1 MPGEKMKITVTDRA
15 GIPLSPGSARVIT
28 DEGYLRVPGR
38 VARIGVQQY
47 LAGELGLTDRPS
59 TDVIGVY
66 RPPESVFD
74 PVSLATYDNSAVT
87 VEHPTEMVNAET
99 HRQVSVGHAISDG
112 RQEGDFV
119 VVDLLIKDGD
129 AIKAIDAGKCELS
142 AGYVAEYVHEPGTAI
157 DGTPYEFIQRG
168 IAVNHIALVES
179 ARAGRLARLFD
190 HKTPLEAVMS
200 HKVTLDSGAK
210 VEVADE
216 ASAILIQSTI
226 DGLRKRV
233 ADAEEE
239 KTKAELAKDE
249 AEAKADALDEENEEL
264 KEKASEDS
272 ISKRLADV
280 LAVTDAA
287 RKLAGA
293 EFTCDSVSPLEIKRA
308 ALAARLPKR
317 AWADKSEA
325 YISAAW
331 DSEMEKKE
339 SEDEDEE
346 DEKSKTTDSHRQ
358 LGADLSKVKSGDAQ
372 TTLDAAYQARMERTA
387 NAWKG
392 N

>member
-1 MPGEKMKITVTDRA
+1 MKILLQDRA
-15 GIPLSPGSARVIT
+15 AIPVPSQREYT
-28 DEGYLRVPGR
+28 ENGYLKVPGR
-38 VARIGVQQY
+38 VALAGNVQQY
-47 LAGELGLTDRPS
+47 LASELGLTDRPGN
-59 TDVIGVY
+59 TVVNVY

-74 PVSLATYDNSAVT
+74 PASLATYDNADVT
-87 VEHPTEMVNAET
+87 VEHPTEMVDAGT
-99 HRQVSVGHAISDG
+99 FKRVAVGHAISPG
-112 RQEGDFV
+112 RQEGSAV
-119 VVDLLIKDGD
+119 VVDLLIKDAD
-129 AIKAIDAGKCELS
+129 AIKAIEDGKCELS
-142 AGYVAEYVHEPGTAI
+142 AGYMAEYVEQPGTTP

-168 IAVNHIALVES
+168 IAVNHIALCDQ

-264 KEKASEDS
+264 KKQASEDS

-293 EFTCDSVSPLEIKRA
+293 EFTCDSVNPLEIKRA

-325 YISAAW
+325 YVLAAW

-339 SEDEDEE
+339 SEDEEEE

-358 LGADLSKVKSGDAQ
+358 LGDDLSKVKTGDAQ

>member
-1 MPGEKMKITVTDRA
+1 MKILLQDRA
-15 GIPLSPGSARVIT
+15 AIPVPSQREYT
-28 DEGYLRVPGR
+28 ENGYLKVPGR
-38 VARIGVQQY
+38 VALAGNVQQY
-47 LAGELGLTDRPS
+47 LASELGLADRPGN
-59 TDVIGVY
+59 TVVNVY

-74 PVSLATYDNSAVT
+74 PASLATYDNADVT
-87 VEHPTEMVNAET
+87 VEHPTEMVSAT
-99 HRQVSVGHAISDG
+99 TYRRDAVGHAISPG
-112 RQEGDFV
+112 RQDGNAV
-119 VVDLLIKDGD
+119 VVDLLIKDAL
-129 AIKAIDAGKCELS
+129 AIEAIEEGKAELS
-142 AGYVAEYVHEPGTAI
+142 AGYMAEYVEQPGTTP

-168 IAVNHIALVES
+168 IAVNHIALCDQ

-264 KEKASEDS
+264 KKQASEDS

-287 RKLAGA
+287 RKLAGS
-293 EFTCDSVSPLEIKRA
+293 EFTCDSVNPLEIKRA

-325 YISAAW
+325 YIHAAW
-331 DSEMEKKE
+331 DSEMEKQE
-339 SEDEDEE
+339 AEDEEEE

-358 LGADLSKVKSGDAQ
+358 LGDDLSKVKTGDAQ

>member
-1 MPGEKMKITVTDRA
+1 MKILLQDRA
-15 GIPLSPGSARVIT
+15 AIHVPSQREYT
-28 DEGYLRVPGR
+28 ENGYLKVPGR
-38 VARIGVQQY
+38 VALAGNVQQY
-47 LAGELGLTDRPS
+47 LAEELGLTDRPGN
-59 TDVIGVY
+59 TVVNVY

-74 PVSLATYDNSAVT
+74 PASLATYQGADIT
-87 VEHPTEMVNAET
+87 VEHPTEMVDAAT
-99 HRQVSVGHAISDG
+99 YKRVSVGHAISAG
-112 RQEGDFV
+112 RQEGNGV
-119 VVDLLIKDGD
+119 VVDLLIKDAD
-129 AIKAIDAGKCELS
+129 AIKAIEAGKCELS
-142 AGYVAEYVHEPGTAI
+142 AGYLAEYIRRPGTAP
-157 DGTPYEFIQRG
+157 DGTPYEFVQDG
-168 IAVNHIALVES
+168 IAVNHIAICDK
-179 ARAGRLARLFD
+179 ARAGHLARLFD

-239 KTKAELAKDE
+239 KEKAEMAKDE

-339 SEDEDEE
+339 AEDEEDE
-346 DEKSKTTDSHRQ
+346 DEKSKTTDSHRK
-358 LGADLSKVKSGDAQ
+358 LADDMSKVKTGDAQ
-372 TTLDAAYQARMERTA
+372 TTLDAAYQARMDRTA

>member
-1 MPGEKMKITVTDRA
+1 MKILLQDRA
-15 GIPLSPGSARVIT
+15 AIPVPSQREYS
-28 DEGYLRVPGR
+28 ENGYLKVPGR
-38 VARIGVQQY
+38 VALAGNVQQY
-47 LAGELGLTDRPS
+47 LAEELGLTDRPGN
-59 TDVIGVY
+59 TIVNVY

-74 PVSLATYDNSAVT
+74 PASLATYDNADVT
-87 VEHPTEMVNAET
+87 VEHPSEMVDAST
-99 HRQVSVGHAISDG
+99 FKRVAVGHATSPG
-112 RQEGDFV
+112 RQEGNAV
-119 VVDLLIKDGD
+119 VVDLLIKDAE
-129 AIKAIDAGKCELS
+129 AIKAIEAGKAELS
-142 AGYVAEYVHEPGTAI
+142 AGYLAEYVEQPGTTP

-168 IAVNHIALVES
+168 IAVNHIALVAM

-190 HKTPLEAVMS
+190 TNPAEEAVMTY
-200 HKVTLDSGAK
+200 KVTLDSGVK

-216 ASAILIQSTI
+216 AAQTLIQSTI

-233 ADAEEE
+233 VDAEEE

-308 ALAARLPKR
+308 ALASRLPKR
-317 AWADKSEA
+317 DWAGKSEA
-325 YISAAW
+325 YVSAAW

-339 SEDEDEE
+339 AEDEEEE
-346 DEKSKTTDSHRQ
+346 DEKAKTTDSHRQ
-358 LGADLSKVKSGDAQ
+358 LGQDLGNVKVADAQ
-372 TTLDAAYQARMERTA
+372 TTLDAAYKARMERTA